1 MRYINQNAAA
11 MRTAQ
16 AAYDNMLP
24 PDDPPE
30 PPNMDEDISALM
42 RGEDTELVSFEQFR
56 ECAYENLYDYIDIM
70 LELIMTCGTSAN
82 PALVE
87 RTKVVRTELEHL
99 AGTMLD
105 EVWYVQ
111 TGE

>member
-1 MRYINQNAAA
+1 MRYNNQNSVA

-30 PPNMDEDISALM
+30 PPNMDSEIAALM
-42 RGEDTELVSFEQFR
+42 RGEDTDLVSFEQFS
-56 ECAYENLYDYIDIM
+56 ECAYEHLYDYTDIM
-70 LELIMTCGTSAN
+70 LELITTCGTSTG
-82 PALVE
+82 PTLVE
-87 RTKVVRTELEHL
+87 RTKVVRLELEHL

-105 EVWYVQ
+105 EAWCVQ
-111 TGE
+111 TGG